1 MIQNR
6 RPEKKGKKKKTDVNE
21 DTDEN
26 CIIKLTLGMN

>member
-1 MIQNR
+1 MQNR
-6 RPEKKGKKKKTDVNE
+6 RPEKKGQKKTDVNE